1 MFHVSSSTSA
11 ATVASPLPAQQIT
24 AARILYGIYA
34 WLQFMLLGVVALLGL
49 LVLEP
54 LERRR
59 RWVRGAARIA
69 LTLAGMRVRTQGI
82 SQLPPACVVVAN
94 HCSYLDG
101 VLLAAV
107 LPSRFGFV
115 IKREMAR
122 VPLVGMLLRRIGV
135 EFVERRA
142 GHQLMRDTRRLLR
155 QAQRGESLVF
165 FPEGTFEP
173 AIGLLRFHIGAFA
186 AAARANLPV
195 VPMAIRGTRCCLP
208 PGGPWPA
215 PGRIEVRAL
224 PAVSELPGQ
233 RCAAA
238 SQGERARQLR
248 ARARTALLDELGE
261 PDLDPPTPAETPSS

>member
-1 MFHVSSSTSA
+1 MFRVSSSTPA
-11 ATVASPLPAQQIT
+11 ATLGSLLPARAIT
-24 AARILYGIYA
+24 AGRIFYGTYA
-34 WLQFMLLGVVALLGL
+34 WLQFTLLGMVALLGL
-49 LVLEP
+49 LVLAP

-59 RWVRGAARIA
+59 RWVRGAARLA
-69 LTLAGMRVRTQGI
+69 LTLAAMRVRTQGLA
-82 SQLPPACVVVAN
+82 QLPPACVVVAN

-101 VLLAAV
+101 VILAAV
-107 LPSRFGFV
+107 LPTRFGFV

-122 VPLVGMLLRRIGV
+122 VPLAGILLRRIGV

-195 VPMAIRGTRCCLP
+195 VPMAIRGTRRCLP

-215 PGRIEVRAL
+215 PGSIEVHAL
-224 PAVSELPGQ
+224 PAIREVPEQG
-233 RCAAA
+233 CAAA
-238 SQGERARQLR
+238 SQGERARALR
-248 ARARTALLDELGE
+248 TLARAALLAELGE
-261 PDLDPPTPAETPSS
+261 PDLDAPTAAETHSS